1 MPLTRHQWEES
12 LRQPAFC
19 ELLSIRD
26 YLDNII
32 VRTNGSFVAGYE
44 AVGLNTFYHDDDTRS
59 RTKETLE
66 SLIRSLPERSMR
78 MQVRFEIAEGNGNLA
93 ERYAREQRTEN
104 AVLQALDRE
113 RVRMWRNR
121 DGDGQYLNRR
131 LHFYFIWNP
140 EVHHESPDFEWRKA
154 RTRGKA
160 WSLSADKCI
169 QRTLREHQ
177 DLLSEFESLMAGIEA
192 TLEATGQQARRM
204 THQQMFL
211 EVKRALQPL
220 GDDQRLYKQGM
231 AYESARSQAANVNI
245 EDEEDDHLKV
255 GGLLYSWISLK
266 EMPDATF
273 PGIMRELVAQDFPI
287 VVSAEV
293 SIPDQSRIMRSYK
306 RRLLRM
312 QAAQRDIHGGFKI
325 NVEAQIAQE
334 QLVKT
339 LQDVVSSSL
348 KVCQF
353 SLVAGLRTSQPI
365 RNSREREEAERILAD
380 RRQRIL
386 HAVTRMNGGRGIP
399 ETLAQKRIFI
409 GTLPGLA
416 EETKRELECLTLHA
430 ADLLPVELP
439 WQGTTDSPGI
449 LLETPSRQMVPFSP
463 FDPGLGDANM
473 LIMAK
478 SGGGKTFMAQ
488 LLLLMLARSNAQISI
503 LERGDS
509 YKPLVDL
516 MGGRVIEVNLDGNE
530 TINPFDLSPGEK
542 APSKEKIAFLKNL
555 TQHMIGA
562 SPNSDM
568 TLVES
573 VLSDAIVS
581 TYKRCS
587 MRYANPIPTFSDL
600 RDELAQ
606 WRDEEKMQRTI
617 DEARLASVK
626 LRTWTEGGI
635 YSRLFDRHT
644 NIRTDNSWLFFNV
657 EGLSSDPKLETA
669 MSMLIAHAMSERA
682 SGRSGQPSV
691 TVLDEC
697 WSLLDSPTLAPE
709 VVQLFRTARKRN
721 SSVWGISQTLEDF
734 VGTSMQPRPHGP
746 GIVKNANT
754 KLIGQQPGDLSTIQN
769 QLHLNEVA
777 LGAIKRFSSPQKG
790 RYAEMLLVIGEKS
803 ETTQAVRLVPTP
815 IDYWICTTYPRERI
829 YRAWFL
835 RKHQD
840 RPLFESYEELA
851 QQFPQGLAGLDR
863 LAEEVSGE
871 VSASEA
877 VVV

>member
-1 MPLTRHQWEES
+1 MPLTRRQWEES

-19 ELLSIRD
+19 DLLSIRD
-26 YLDNII
+26 YLDNVM
-32 VRTNGSFVAGYE
+32 VRTNGSLVAGYE
-44 AVGLNTFYHDDDTRS
+44 AVGLNTFYHDDDTRN

-78 MQVRFEIAEGNGNLA
+78 MQVRFEIGEGNGNLA

-121 DGDGQYLNRR
+121 DADGQYLNRR

-204 THQQMFL
+204 TDQQMFL

-273 PGIMRELVAQDFPI
+273 PGIMRELVAREFPV

-293 SIPDQSRIMRSYK
+293 SIPEQSRIMRSYK

-478 SGGGKTFMAQ
+478 SGGGKTFMVQ

-509 YKPLVDL
+509 YQPLVDL

-626 LRTWTEGGI
+626 LRTWTEAGI

-644 NIRTDNSWLFFNV
+644 NIRTDNNWLFFNV

-669 MSMLIAHAMSERA
+669 MSMLIAHAMAERA

-769 QLHLNEVA
+769 QLHLNGVA

-851 QQFPQGLAGLDR
+851 QRFPQGLAGLER
-863 LAEEVSGE
+863 LPEEVSGE
-871 VSASEA
+871 VSASAA
-877 VVV
+877 VAV

>member
-26 YLDNII
+26 YLDNIM

-78 MQVRFEIAEGNGNLA
+78 MQVRFEIGEGNGNLA

-644 NIRTDNSWLFFNV
+644 NIRTDNNWLFFNV

-669 MSMLIAHAMSERA
+669 MSMLIAHAMAERA

-734 VGTSMQPRPHGP
+734 VGSSIQPRLHGP

-790 RYAEMLLVIGEKS
+790 RYAEMLLVIGEKA

-851 QQFPQGLAGLDR
+851 QQFPQGLAGLER

-871 VSASEA
+871 VNASEA

>member
-1 MPLTRHQWEES
+1 MPQTLRQWEDS
-12 LRQPAFC
+12 LRQPALC
-19 ELLSIRD
+19 ELLPVRD
-26 YLDNII
+26 YLDGCII
-32 VRTNGSFVAGYE
+32 RTNGCFVAGYE
-44 AVGLNTFYHDDDTRS
+44 ASGLNTFFHADDTRN
-59 RTKETLE
+59 RTKEALE
-66 SLIRSLPERSMR
+66 ALVRSLPERSMR
-78 MQVRFEIAEGNGNLA
+78 MQVRYEVTDGHGDLT
-93 ERYAREQRTEN
+93 ERYVKEQRIEN

-113 RVRMWRNR
+113 RLQLWNTRQNE
-121 DGDGQYLNRR
+121 GHYLRRR
-131 LHFYFIWNP
+131 LHVYFIWDP
-140 EVHHESPDFEWRKA
+140 DVHHESSEFEWRK
-154 RTRGKA
+154 TRKKGTK
-160 WSLSADKCI
+160 WSLSANKCI
-169 QRTLREHQ
+169 QRAVREHE
-177 DLLSEFESLMAGIEA
+177 DFLSEFESLMAGAQA
-192 TLEATGQQARRM
+192 TLEATGMQPRRL
-204 THQQMFL
+204 TEQEMFL
-211 EVKRALQPL
+211 EVKRALNPL
-220 GDDQRLYKQGM
+220 TSDTRPYKQGL
-231 AYESARSQAANVNI
+231 AYESARAQIANVDI
-245 EDEEDDHLKV
+245 EDEQDDHLKV
-255 GGLLYSWISLK
+255 GGLLYSWVSLK

-273 PGIMRELVAQDFPI
+273 PGIMRELVGQEFPI

-293 SIPDQSRIMRSYK
+293 TIPDQSKIMRAYK

-334 QLVKT
+334 QLIKT
-339 LQDVVSSSL
+339 LQEVVSSSL

-353 SLVAGLRTSQPI
+353 SLIAGLRTSQPI
-365 RNSREREEAERILAD
+365 QNPREREEAERILAD

-399 ETLAQKRIFI
+399 ETLAQKRIFV

-416 EETKRELECLTLHA
+416 EETKREVECLTLHA

-439 WQGTTDSPGI
+439 WQGMTDSPVI
-449 LLETPSRQMVPFSP
+449 LLETPPRQMVPFSP
-463 FDPGLGDANM
+463 FDPSLGDANM

-509 YKPLVDL
+509 YRPLIEL
-516 MGGRVIEVNLDGNE
+516 MGGRLIEVNLDGNA
-530 TINPFDLSPGEK
+530 TINPFDFPPAEK

-562 SPNSDM
+562 SPSSDA

-573 VLSDAIVS
+573 VLSDAIAA

-600 RDELAQ
+600 RDELSQ

-617 DEARLASVK
+617 DEARLASIK

-644 NIRTDNSWLFFNV
+644 NIRTDNNWLFFIV

-669 MSMLIAHAMSERA
+669 MSILIANAMAERA

-697 WSLLDSPTLAPE
+697 WSLLDSPVLAPE

-754 KLIGQQPGDLSTIQN
+754 KLIGQQPGDMSVLEN

-777 LGAIKRFSSPQKG
+777 LSAIKRFTSPQKG

-803 ETTQAVRLVPTP
+803 ETPQTVRLVPTP
-815 IDYWICTTYPRERI
+815 IDYWICTTYPRERA
-829 YRAWFL
+829 YRAWCL
-835 RKHQD
+835 RRNPEQ
-840 RPLFESYEELA
+840 PLLECYEELA
-851 QQFPQGLAGLDR
+851 RKFPQGLAGLPQ
-863 LAEEVSGE
+863 LPEELSGT
-871 VSASEA
+871 VHAIEA
-877 VVV
+877 VRV

>member
-1 MPLTRHQWEES
+1 
-12 LRQPAFC
+12 
-19 ELLSIRD
+19 
-26 YLDNII
+26 
-32 VRTNGSFVAGYE
+32 
-44 AVGLNTFYHDDDTRS
+44 
-59 RTKETLE
+59 
-66 SLIRSLPERSMR
+66 
-78 MQVRFEIAEGNGNLA
+78 
-93 ERYAREQRTEN
+93 
-104 AVLQALDRE
+104 
-113 RVRMWRNR
+113 
-121 DGDGQYLNRR
+121 
-131 LHFYFIWNP
+131 
-140 EVHHESPDFEWRKA
+140 
-154 RTRGKA
+154 
-160 WSLSADKCI
+160 
-169 QRTLREHQ
+169 
-177 DLLSEFESLMAGIEA
+177 
-192 TLEATGQQARRM
+192 
-204 THQQMFL
+204 
-211 EVKRALQPL
+211 
-220 GDDQRLYKQGM
+220 
-231 AYESARSQAANVNI
+231 
-245 EDEEDDHLKV
+245 
-255 GGLLYSWISLK
+255 
-266 EMPDATF
+266 
-273 PGIMRELVAQDFPI
+273 
-287 VVSAEV
+287 
-293 SIPDQSRIMRSYK
+293 
-306 RRLLRM
+306 
-312 QAAQRDIHGGFKI
+312 
-325 NVEAQIAQE
+325 
-334 QLVKT
+334 
-339 LQDVVSSSL
+339 
-348 KVCQF
+348 VCQF

-516 MGGRVIEVNLDGNE
+516 MGGRVIEVSLDGNE

-644 NIRTDNSWLFFNV
+644 NIRTDNNWLFFNV

-669 MSMLIAHAMSERA
+669 MSMLIAHAMAERA

-734 VGTSMQPRPHGP
+734 VGSSIQPRLHGP

-835 RKHQD
+835 WKHKD

-851 QQFPQGLAGLDR
+851 QQFPQGLAGLER

>member
-26 YLDNII
+26 YLDNIM

-140 EVHHESPDFEWRKA
+140 EVPHESPDFEWRKA

-273 PGIMRELVAQDFPI
+273 PGIMRELVAQEFPV

-439 WQGTTDSPGI
+439 WQGTTDSPSI

-516 MGGRVIEVNLDGNE
+516 MGGRVIEVSLDGNE

-644 NIRTDNSWLFFNV
+644 NIRTDNNWLFFNV

-669 MSMLIAHAMSERA
+669 MSMLIAHAMAERA

-734 VGTSMQPRPHGP
+734 VGSSIQPRLHGP

-835 RKHQD
+835 WKHKE

-851 QQFPQGLAGLDR
+851 QQFPQGLAGLER

>member
-1 MPLTRHQWEES
+1 
-12 LRQPAFC
+12 
-19 ELLSIRD
+19 
-26 YLDNII
+26 
-32 VRTNGSFVAGYE
+32 
-44 AVGLNTFYHDDDTRS
+44 
-59 RTKETLE
+59 
-66 SLIRSLPERSMR
+66 
-78 MQVRFEIAEGNGNLA
+78 
-93 ERYAREQRTEN
+93 
-104 AVLQALDRE
+104 
-113 RVRMWRNR
+113 
-121 DGDGQYLNRR
+121 
-131 LHFYFIWNP
+131 
-140 EVHHESPDFEWRKA
+140 
-154 RTRGKA
+154 
-160 WSLSADKCI
+160 
-169 QRTLREHQ
+169 
-177 DLLSEFESLMAGIEA
+177 MAGIEA

-204 THQQMFL
+204 TDQQMFL

-255 GGLLYSWISLK
+255 GGLLHSWISLK

-273 PGIMRELVAQDFPI
+273 PGIMRELVAQEFPV

-449 LLETPSRQMVPFSP
+449 LLETPSRQMVPFSS

-509 YKPLVDL
+509 YQPLVDL

-626 LRTWTEGGI
+626 LRTWTEAGI

-644 NIRTDNSWLFFNV
+644 NIRTDNNWLFFNV

-669 MSMLIAHAMSERA
+669 MSMLIAHAMAERA

-734 VGTSMQPRPHGP
+734 VGTSMQPRPYGP

-835 RKHQD
+835 RKHQG
-840 RPLFESYEELA
+840 RPLFESYEAMA
-851 QQFPQGLAGLDR
+851 QRFPQGLAGMER
-863 LAEEVSGE
+863 LPEEVSGE
-871 VSASEA
+871 VSTSEA
-877 VVV
+877 VAV

>member
-1 MPLTRHQWEES
+1 
-12 LRQPAFC
+12 
-19 ELLSIRD
+19 
-26 YLDNII
+26 
-32 VRTNGSFVAGYE
+32 
-44 AVGLNTFYHDDDTRS
+44 
-59 RTKETLE
+59 
-66 SLIRSLPERSMR
+66 
-78 MQVRFEIAEGNGNLA
+78 
-93 ERYAREQRTEN
+93 
-104 AVLQALDRE
+104 
-113 RVRMWRNR
+113 
-121 DGDGQYLNRR
+121 
-131 LHFYFIWNP
+131 
-140 EVHHESPDFEWRKA
+140 
-154 RTRGKA
+154 
-160 WSLSADKCI
+160 
-169 QRTLREHQ
+169 
-177 DLLSEFESLMAGIEA
+177 
-192 TLEATGQQARRM
+192 
-204 THQQMFL
+204 
-211 EVKRALQPL
+211 
-220 GDDQRLYKQGM
+220 M

-273 PGIMRELVAQDFPI
+273 PGIMRELVAQEFPV

-509 YKPLVDL
+509 YQPLVDL

-644 NIRTDNSWLFFNV
+644 NIRTDTNWLFFNV

-669 MSMLIAHAMSERA
+669 MSMLIAHAMAERA

-790 RYAEMLLVIGEKS
+790 RYAEMLLIIGEKS

-835 RKHQD
+835 RRHQG
-840 RPLFESYEELA
+840 RPLFESYEAMA
-851 QQFPQGLAGLDR
+851 QRFPQGLAGVER
-863 LAEEVSGE
+863 LPEEVSGE

-877 VVV
+877 VSV

>member
-1 MPLTRHQWEES
+1 MPLTRRQWEES

-26 YLDNII
+26 YLDNVM
-32 VRTNGSFVAGYE
+32 VRTNGSLVAGYE
-44 AVGLNTFYHDDDTRS
+44 AVGLNTFYHDDDTRN

-78 MQVRFEIAEGNGNLA
+78 MQVRFEIGEGNGNLA

-140 EVHHESPDFEWRKA
+140 EIHHESPDFEWRKA
-154 RTRGKA
+154 RTKGKA

-204 THQQMFL
+204 TDQQMFL

-273 PGIMRELVAQDFPI
+273 PGIMRELVAQEFPV

-293 SIPDQSRIMRSYK
+293 SIPNQSRIMRSYK

-399 ETLAQKRIFI
+399 ETLAQRRIFI

-509 YKPLVDL
+509 YQPLVDL

-530 TINPFDLSPGEK
+530 TINPFDLSPDEK

-644 NIRTDNSWLFFNV
+644 NIRTDNNWLFFNV

-669 MSMLIAHAMSERA
+669 MSMLIAHAMAERA

-803 ETTQAVRLVPTP
+803 ETTQAERLVPTP
-815 IDYWICTTYPRERI
+815 IDYWICTTYSRERI

-840 RPLFESYEELA
+840 QPLFESYEELA
-851 QQFPQGLAGLDR
+851 QRFPQGLAGLER
-863 LAEEVSGE
+863 LPEEVSGE
-871 VSASEA
+871 VSASAA
-877 VVV
+877 VAV